1 MAARENRSAVGLG
14 KGKTM
19 HESNGAEFATA
30 RLVTLLRPGTALD
43 LGRAPAS
50 GQTTELRKSTTEH
63 EKGSNSMT
71 EQERQRL
78 IEYGGDPDG
87 PHPLPYSAYPKAV
100 DVAHH
105 GLQSLPTP
113 LPLVDFART
122 KPYRSSRYSTV
133 LATELTKDQLLQ
145 MAWVIATGFARR
157 EPQARHLRPPK
168 HPPAGLMEARHTD
181 PFGTDPFGSWD
192 TETQMYWIVRLTA
205 LTDPTSPKGAFEI
218 NEETLA
224 QSLAILDGE
233 GWVIG
238 AAFNE
243 TMPPLDVEPPF
254 REDDPF
260 LDTVVSVWEPVY
272 GALGAQD
279 AAALRALSERYPE
292 FREAYVQG
300 KVSHHILI
308 ARSDDLPKEDTFEL
322 VAAGAERCRTLGY
335 EYVVTEATNQWTGA
349 AFEALGGVRVH
360 FAPFQAKPAVRKSDE
375 PLDGVVTSSDGFLAD
390 KDSGGMFYV
399 IRLA

>member
-1 MAARENRSAVGLG
+1 
-14 KGKTM
+14 
-19 HESNGAEFATA
+19 
-30 RLVTLLRPGTALD
+30 
-43 LGRAPAS
+43 
-50 GQTTELRKSTTEH
+50 
-63 EKGSNSMT
+63 MT
-71 EQERQRL
+71 EQKRDRPAK
-78 IEYGGDPDG
+78 YGVDPDG
-87 PHPLPYSAYPKAV
+87 GRPLPYSAYPKAA
-100 DVAHH
+100 DVADH
-105 GLQSLPTP
+105 GLQPLPES
-113 LPLVDFART
+113 LPLVDFERAR
-122 KPYRSSRYSTV
+122 PYRSSRYTTV
-133 LATELTKDQLLQ
+133 LAPELTKDQLLQ
-145 MAWVIATGFARR
+145 AAWVIAAGFARR

-192 TETQMYWIVRLTA
+192 TETQTYWIVRLTA
-205 LTDPTSPKGAFEI
+205 LTDPTSPQGAIEV
-218 NEETLA
+218 NEEILT

-233 GWVIG
+233 GRVIG

-243 TMPPLDVEPPF
+243 TMGPFDVEPPF

-260 LDTVVSVWEPVY
+260 LDTLISVWEPVY

-279 AAALRALSERYPE
+279 AAALTALSERYPE
-292 FREAYVQG
+292 FREAYEKG
-300 KVSHHILI
+300 KVSHHFLI

-335 EYVVTEATNQWTGA
+335 EYVVTEATNQWSGA

-360 FAPFQAKPAVRKSDE
+360 FRPFKVEPAVPKSVE
-375 PLDGVVTSSDGFLAD
+375 PLEGVTTSPNGFLAE